1 MITHPACEPQT
12 YPKEGRPRACA
23 EVALVCAVGEEV
35 ELSSESQV
43 QQGAMEFT
51 APYGR

>member
-1 MITHPACEPQT
+1 MITHPACEPQAC
-12 YPKEGRPRACA
+12 PKEGRPRACA
-23 EVALVCAVGEEV
+23 KVALTCAVGEEV

-43 QQGAMEFT
+43 QQSAMELT